1 MLGDV
6 YNFGILSLEM
16 FTGKRLTDSMFSDGL
31 TLHEFAT
38 MALPGRWMEIVEPS
52 LLLEAKTGNN
62 SVETSAR
69 RRRGEGKDRIE
80 ECLVG
85 ILGIG
90 VVCSMESPAE
100 RMEMTNVMAKLCAA
114 RENYLGRRI

>member
-1 MLGDV
+1 M
-6 YNFGILSLEM
+6 
-16 FTGKRLTDSMFSDGL
+16 
-31 TLHEFAT
+31 
-38 MALPGRWMEIVEPS
+38 
-52 LLLEAKTGNN
+52 LLEATTVNN

-85 ILGIG
+85 ILRIG

-100 RMEMTNVMAKLCAA
+100 RMEMTDVVAKLRAV
-114 RENYLGRRI
+114 RENFLGTLCSVRRQHLQCLIEEGK